1 MNSMKKLL
9 VAALVVL
16 GIAGC
21 ATGKENSSQTTSAT
35 AENKKIQVVTTNSII
50 YDMTKNIAGDLV
62 DLHSIV
68 PVGQDPHE
76 YEPLPEDVQKVQKA
90 DLIFY
95 NGINLENAEDA
106 WFTKMV
112 KNAGKVADKD
122 YFAVSDGV
130 DVIYLEGENEKG
142 KEDPHAWLNIENGV
156 IYAKNIAKQLI
167 AKDPKNK
174 ETYEKNLA
182 AYVEKLEALD
192 KDAKQRIAKIPEE
205 KRLIVTSEGC
215 FKYFS
220 KAYDIKSA
228 YIWEINTEEEG
239 TPEQIANLVRQ
250 LRASKV
256 PSLFVES
263 SVDDRPMKT
272 VSQETGKPIHSTIFT
287 DSIAEEGKDGDS
299 YYSMMKWNLDKI
311 IEGLSK

>member
-1 MNSMKKLL
+1 MKIGKLL
-9 VAALVVL
+9 TVGLLSLV
-16 GIAGC
+16 GFAGC
-21 ATGKENSSQTTSAT
+21 STSTTSSTPAKSN
-35 AENKKIQVVTTNSII
+35 EPKKVQVVATNSII
-50 YDMTKNIAGDLV
+50 YDITKNVAGDLA
-62 DLHSIV
+62 DIHSIV
-68 PVGQDPHE
+68 PIGQDPHE
-76 YEPLPEDVQKVQKA
+76 YEPLPQDVQKIHDA

-130 DVIYLEGENEKG
+130 DVIYLEGANEKG

-156 IYAKNIAKQLI
+156 IYAKNVAKQLI
-167 AKDPKNK
+167 AKDPEHKDVYQKNVDK
-174 ETYEKNLA
+174 YVAELEK
-182 AYVEKLEALD
+182 LD
-192 KDAKQRIAKIPEE
+192 KDAKERLAKIPQE
-205 KRLIVTSEGC
+205 KKLIVTSEGC

-220 KAYDIKSA
+220 KAYGVPSA

-239 TPEQIANLVRQ
+239 TPEQTTRLVEI
-250 LRASKV
+250 LKKSKV

-272 VSQETGKPIHSTIFT
+272 VSQESGIPIYSTIFT
-287 DSIAEEGKDGDS
+287 DSIADKGKDGDS
-299 YYSMMKWNLDKI
+299 YLSMMKWNLTKI
-311 IEGLSK
+311 IEGLEK

>member
-1 MNSMKKLL
+1 MNSIKKLL
-9 VAALVVL
+9 VATLVVL

-167 AKDPKNK
+167 AKDPEHKD
-174 ETYEKNLA
+174 TYQKNLDK
-182 AYVEKLEALD
+182 YVAELDKLD
-192 KDAKQRIAKIPEE
+192 KDAKERLAKIPEE
-205 KRLIVTSEGC
+205 KKLIVTSEGC

-220 KAYDIKSA
+220 KAYGVPSA
-228 YIWEINTEEEG
+228 YIWEINTEEEQ
-239 TPEQIANLVRQ
+239 TTRLVEI
-250 LRASKV
+250 LKKSKV

-263 SVDDRPMKT
+263 SVDERPMKT
-272 VSQETGKPIHSTIFT
+272 VSQESGKPIYSTIFT
-287 DSIAEEGKDGDS
+287 DSVAEKGKDGDS
-299 YYSMMKWNLDKI
+299 YLSMMKWNLTKI
-311 IEGLSK
+311 IEGLEK

>member
-1 MNSMKKLL
+1 MKIGKLL
-9 VAALVVL
+9 TVGLLSLV
-16 GIAGC
+16 GFAGC
-21 ATGKENSSQTTSAT
+21 STNTTST
-35 AENKKIQVVTTNSII
+35 STTTTKSNEPKKVQVVATNSII
-50 YDMTKNIAGDLV
+50 YDITKNVAGDLA
-62 DLHSIV
+62 DIHSIV
-68 PVGQDPHE
+68 PIGQDPHE
-76 YEPLPEDVQKVQKA
+76 YEPLPQDVQKIHDA

-167 AKDPKNK
+167 AKDPEHKD
-174 ETYEKNLA
+174 TYQKNLDK
-182 AYVEKLEALD
+182 YVAELDKLD
-192 KDAKQRIAKIPEE
+192 KDAKERLAKIPEE
-205 KRLIVTSEGC
+205 KKLIVTSEGC

-220 KAYDIKSA
+220 KAYGVPSA

-239 TPEQIANLVRQ
+239 TPEQTTRLVEI
-250 LRASKV
+250 LKKSKV

-272 VSQETGKPIHSTIFT
+272 VSQESGKPIYSTIFT
-287 DSIAEEGKDGDS
+287 DSIADKGKDGDS
-299 YYSMMKWNLDKI
+299 YLSMMKWNLTKI
-311 IEGLSK
+311 IEGLEK

>member
-1 MNSMKKLL
+1 MNSMKKLF

>member
-1 MNSMKKLL
+1 MKIGKLL
-9 VAALVVL
+9 TVGLLSLV
-16 GIAGC
+16 GFAGC
-21 ATGKENSSQTTSAT
+21 STNSTSSTTTKSN
-35 AENKKIQVVTTNSII
+35 EPKKVQVVATNSII
-50 YDMTKNIAGDLV
+50 YDITKNVAGDLA
-62 DLHSIV
+62 DIHSIV
-68 PVGQDPHE
+68 PIGQDPHE
-76 YEPLPEDVQKVQKA
+76 YEPLPQDVQKIHDA

-156 IYAKNIAKQLI
+156 IYAKNVAKQLI
-167 AKDPKNK
+167 AKDPEHKDVYQKNVDK
-174 ETYEKNLA
+174 YVAELEK
-182 AYVEKLEALD
+182 LD
-192 KDAKQRIAKIPEE
+192 KDAKERLAKIPQE
-205 KRLIVTSEGC
+205 KKLIVTSEGC

-220 KAYDIKSA
+220 KAYGVPSA

-239 TPEQIANLVRQ
+239 TPEQTTRLVEI
-250 LRASKV
+250 LKKSKV

-272 VSQETGKPIHSTIFT
+272 VSQESGKPIYSTIFT
-287 DSIAEEGKDGDS
+287 DSIADKGKDGDS
-299 YYSMMKWNLDKI
+299 YLSMMKWNLTKI
-311 IEGLSK
+311 IEGLEK

>member
-35 AENKKIQVVTTNSII
+35 AENKKLQVVTTNSII

-130 DVIYLEGENEKG
+130 DVIYLEGEKEKG

-220 KAYDIKSA
+220 KAYDIPSA

-239 TPEQIANLVRQ
+239 TPEQITKLVRQ
-250 LRASKV
+250 LRESKV

>member
-1 MNSMKKLL
+1 MKIGKLL
-9 VAALVVL
+9 TIGLLSLV
-16 GIAGC
+16 GFAGC
-21 ATGKENSSQTTSAT
+21 ATNTTSTSTTT
-35 AENKKIQVVTTNSII
+35 AKSNEPKKVQVVATNSII
-50 YDMTKNIAGDLV
+50 YDITKNVAGDLA
-62 DLHSIV
+62 DIHSIV

-76 YEPLPEDVQKVQKA
+76 YEPLPQDVQKIHDA

-95 NGINLENAEDA
+95 NGINLENADDA

-130 DVIYLEGENEKG
+130 DVIYLEGANEKG

-167 AKDPKNK
+167 AKDPEHKDIYQKNVDK
-174 ETYEKNLA
+174 YVAELEK
-182 AYVEKLEALD
+182 LD
-192 KDAKQRIAKIPEE
+192 KDAKERLAKIPEE
-205 KRLIVTSEGC
+205 KKLIVTSEGC

-220 KAYDIKSA
+220 KAYGVPSA

-239 TPEQIANLVRQ
+239 TPEQTTRLVEI
-250 LRASKV
+250 LKKSKV

-263 SVDDRPMKT
+263 SVDERPMKT
-272 VSQETGKPIHSTIFT
+272 VSQESGKPIYSTIFT
-287 DSIAEEGKDGDS
+287 DSIAEKGKDGDS
-299 YYSMMKWNLDKI
+299 YLSMMKWNLTKI
-311 IEGLSK
+311 IEGLEK